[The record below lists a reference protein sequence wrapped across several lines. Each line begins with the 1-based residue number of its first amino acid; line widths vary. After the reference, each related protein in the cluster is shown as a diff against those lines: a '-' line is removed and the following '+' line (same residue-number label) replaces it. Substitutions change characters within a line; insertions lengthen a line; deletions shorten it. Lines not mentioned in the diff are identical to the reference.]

1 MKYLLLTLVLLG
13 CTRSVPVANI
23 APSPSDAVALAADST
38 AVDAADAPSAVTP

>member
-1 MKYLLLTLVLLG
+1 MRYLILAMALLG

-23 APSPSDAVALAADST
+23 APLPSDAVAMAADAT